1 VTWSNQQ
8 RSKIIREY
16 GMRSLTRSLPL
27 PVLTRSNNDLRHKN
41 RERRRW
47 TPPLSICVR
56 SKTRYCSDTSSTLNI
71 VGNVTSLV
79 PRNWIRT
86 VCPANELRLNGPL
99 KTYAPAV
106 PLF

>member
-41 RERRRW
+41 RVGLTRHRSETSEWLCLKVRLALGSGQYRER
-47 TPPLSICVR
+47 
-56 SKTRYCSDTSSTLNI
+56 
-71 VGNVTSLV
+71 
-79 PRNWIRT
+79 
-86 VCPANELRLNGPL
+86 
-99 KTYAPAV
+99 
-106 PLF
+106 